1 MACRKGQGNRVPPM
15 LSELQ
20 RPGVGCPNHRGC
32 LSLGGAHEDSTA
44 EFPNYGGKTELLLCH
59 RAPSRPTIKTQSSF
73 QWLPSPG
80 SGPTTHPSG

>member
-1 MACRKGQGNRVPPM
+1 M

-32 LSLGGAHEDSTA
+32 LSLGGAQEDSTA

-59 RAPSRPTIKTQSSF
+59 RAP
-73 QWLPSPG
+73 LPP
-80 SGPTTHPSG
+80 HN